1 MTGYHTA
8 RSLLLLLQLT
18 RRDKRCEKRQKN
30 TVREPCK
37 LINHKAK
44 HAIALYTVLDICASG
59 GKAQGCEHSMM
70 RHIGLPATSHV
81 ISRG

>member
-1 MTGYHTA
+1 MHQLTASARSGMTGYHTA
-8 RSLLLLLQLT
+8 RSLLLLLQ
-18 RRDKRCEKRQKN
+18 RRDKRSEKRQKY

-59 GKAQGCEHSMM
+59 GKAQGCEHS
-70 RHIGLPATSHV
+70 
-81 ISRG
+81 